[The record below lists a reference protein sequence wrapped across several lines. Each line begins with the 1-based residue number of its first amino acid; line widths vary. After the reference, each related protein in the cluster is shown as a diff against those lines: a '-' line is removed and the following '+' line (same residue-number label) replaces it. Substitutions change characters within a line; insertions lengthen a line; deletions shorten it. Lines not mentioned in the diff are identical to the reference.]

1 MQQNRALLDEL
12 NAARA
17 ELDRSQ
23 CHSRQEES
31 QLAEERDALRERLED
46 ARRDMKLSEE
56 ALAQTV
62 FQYNGQLSAL
72 KAECSVI
79 TAKLDHERHVRQQ
92 LEAEAEASRARLQAA
107 LQEAERCQ
115 VSFRTSRTDAERT
128 LQRDREEHQR
138 AQEKHIFESSTQRD
152 TIQSLSQKLSKA
164 EARANSFENECHRNA
179 LTVAEKGVLLETL
192 AREKDQALAK
202 LKELEATAL
211 SEREQASRAG
221 AKQEAMQ
228 ERLAQAQSENA
239 LLRQQLEEALNKGS
253 AKDKAVTDVHQ
264 NFAEMLNQIRA
275 DGEERVHLVEERSK
289 ELAKTNSELREQNYK
304 LEQEKVKYK
313 DIYNTPEIF
322 N

>member
-1 MQQNRALLDEL
+1 MFNQREGILGTAINLSFIIVAT
-12 NAARA
+12 
-17 ELDRSQ
+17 SQ
-23 CHSRQEES
+23 
-31 QLAEERDALRERLED
+31 A
-46 ARRDMKLSEE
+46 
-56 ALAQTV
+56 
-62 FQYNGQLSAL
+62 
-72 KAECSVI
+72 
-79 TAKLDHERHVRQQ
+79 
-92 LEAEAEASRARLQAA
+92 
-107 LQEAERCQ
+107 
-115 VSFRTSRTDAERT
+115 SRTDAERT

-138 AQEKHIFESSTQRD
+138 AQEKHIFESSNQRD

-164 EARANSFENECHRNA
+164 EARANSLENECHRNA
-179 LTVAEKGVLLETL
+179 LTIAEKGVLLETL

-202 LKELEATAL
+202 LKELEATVL

-264 NFAEMLNQIRA
+264 NFAEMLNQLRA

-304 LEQEKVKYK
+304 QEQEKAEREVE
-313 DIYNTPEIF
+313 DTEIVL
-322 N
+322 

>member
-31 QLAEERDALRERLED
+31 RLAEERDALRERLED

-62 FQYNGQLSAL
+62 FQYNGQLSTL

-79 TAKLDHERHVRQQ
+79 TAKLDHERQVRQQ

-115 VSFRTSRTDAERT
+115 TSRTDAERT

-202 LKELEATAL
+202 LKELEATVL

-228 ERLAQAQSENA
+228 ERLAQSQSENA
-239 LLRQQLEEALNKGS
+239 LLQQQLEEALNKGS
-253 AKDKAVTDVHQ
+253 AKDKEINVVIYLIYFNNNNHDNCTY
-264 NFAEMLNQIRA
+264 I
-275 DGEERVHLVEERSK
+275 
-289 ELAKTNSELREQNYK
+289 
-304 LEQEKVKYK
+304 KVKTK
-313 DIYNTPEIF
+313 IYTTHQKHLID
-322 N
+322 